1 VVFTSADAATAVV
14 DNWEPQD
21 GLSLRPQ
28 DGESDRQFSGITV
41 EARVLHRKQ
50 FVQSSR
56 R

>member
-1 VVFTSADAATAVV
+1 MVFTSADTAAAVV
-14 DNWEPQD
+14 ENWEHQD

-28 DGESDRQFSGITV
+28 DGESDRQFTGITV